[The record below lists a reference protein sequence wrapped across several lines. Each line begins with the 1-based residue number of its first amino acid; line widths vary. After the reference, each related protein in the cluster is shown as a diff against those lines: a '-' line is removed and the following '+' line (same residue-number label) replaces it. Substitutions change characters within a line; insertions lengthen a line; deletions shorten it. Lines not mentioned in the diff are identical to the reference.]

1 MNVKLENKNF
11 QDNYVRNLLEERG
24 VTDVDKFLS
33 PDYDYIQSW
42 RDLDNIEEGIR
53 LLDKKI
59 KEQAKMA
66 LIVDCDVDGVTSSSI
81 IYQYI
86 RGLDHNVQVDYYI
99 HSGKQHGLE
108 DMWEKLVDK
117 DYGLI
122 IIPDAGTNDKVYAEQ
137 IPCDIL
143 IIDHHDYEGGGIA
156 ENCVVIN
163 NQMSPNYKNK
173 ALCGAGLAYQFC
185 RGLDDFYGLD
195 KAKYYVDLA
204 ALGICA
210 DMMSGLEIENQAFWK
225 EGFSK
230 VNNYMFMTIARKQAY
245 SITGKMNATDE
256 EIVEALNPTSV
267 AFYIVPMINAMIR
280 VGSQAEKERLFMAF
294 INGHQMVPCNKRGA
308 KGTFEEVAIESAREC
323 SNARTRQNKIKDTA
337 VGAIEAKIF
346 KNDLLEN
353 KILFIRLDDD
363 DDFPSTL
370 NGLVAAQLCAQY
382 KRPTII
388 ARLNDQGY
396 VRGSI
401 RGLDNSPLESFK
413 SFLLSTNMF
422 EYVQGH
428 DNAAGCSIDNRLL
441 FDFHKK
447 ANEELKDFDFG
458 ENHYKINF
466 QRCSFDEDILEMI
479 REIGGYKTIWSQ
491 KNNEPKIHITDIH
504 LDASDIQIM
513 GKNKDTVKFVV
524 NGVTYIQFKANKFI
538 EEIKEK
544 GNVSMEIIG
553 TANLNYFAGNVT
565 PQIFVQAYELQ
576 KENIVDLISFQ
587 SGNYTTLFFYN
598 LIFLKNYDIIFI

>member
-1 MNVKLENKNF
+1 MKVKLENENF
-11 QDNYVRNLLEERG
+11 QEDYVVNLLKARG
-24 VTDVDKFLS
+24 VEDIEDFLH
-33 PDYDYIQSW
+33 PDPAFIQSW
-42 RDLDNIEEGIR
+42 KDLDNIMEGIA

-59 KEQAKMA
+59 KEKAKMA

-86 RGLDHNVQVDYYI
+86 RGLDQTIQIDYYI

-108 DMWEKLVDK
+108 DMWDKLADN

-122 IIPDAGTNDKVYAEQ
+122 IIPDAGTNDKEYAEK

-156 ENCVVIN
+156 KNCIVVN

-173 ALCGAGLAYQFC
+173 ALCGAGLVYQFC

-210 DMMSGLEIENQAFWK
+210 DMMSGLEVENQSFWK
-225 EGFSK
+225 EGFAK
-230 VNNYMFMTIARKQAY
+230 INNYMFMTIARKQAY
-245 SITGKMNATDE
+245 SLTGKMNATDE
-256 EIVEALNPTSV
+256 DIIAALNPTSV

-280 VGSQAEKERLFMAF
+280 VGSQSEKERLFMAF
-294 INGHQMVPCNKRGA
+294 INGHQMVPSNKRGA
-308 KGTFEEVAIESAREC
+308 KGTFEEVAVESVREC
-323 SNARTRQNKIKDTA
+323 TNARTRQNKIKDNA

-353 KILFIRLDDD
+353 KILFIRLDED

-382 KRPTII
+382 KRPTIV
-388 ARLNDQGY
+388 ARLNNEGY
-396 VRGSI
+396 IRGSI
-401 RGLDNSPLESFK
+401 RGVDNSKLESFK
-413 SFLLSTNMF
+413 NFLISTDMF

-428 DNAAGCSIDNRLL
+428 DNAAGCSIHNKSL

-447 ANEELKDFDFG
+447 ANLMLEDYDFG

-466 QRCSFDEDILEMI
+466 QRSSFDSDILPMI
-479 REIGGYKTIWSQ
+479 RDIGYYKTIWSQ

-504 LDASDIQIM
+504 ISPADVQIM
-513 GKNKDTVKFVV
+513 GKNKDTIKFVI
-524 NGVTYIQFKANKFI
+524 NGVAYIQFRAGKLI
-538 EEIKEK
+538 EELKEK
-544 GNVSMEIIG
+544 GDVSMEIIG
-553 TANLNYFAGNVT
+553 TANLNEYNGIIT
-565 PQIFVQAYELQ
+565 PQIFIQNYELV
-576 KENIVDLISFQ
+576 EEDVMDLISFQ
-587 SGNYTTLFFYN
+587 SGSNTALFL
-598 LIFLKNYDIIFI
+598 LI